1 VKKAAFGPLF
11 LWLLYP
17 PLHRHG
23 SNPYGRRASNSG
35 LNERRR
41 TTMSDVLYLLLG
53 LVGIGAMFAYA
64 RFCNR
69 S

>member
-1 VKKAAFGPLF
+1 MKKAAFGPLF

-17 PLHRHG
+17 PRRRQG
-23 SNPYGRRASNSG
+23 SNPYGRRASNGG

-41 TTMSDVLYLLLG
+41 STMSDALYLLLG
-53 LVGIGAMFAYA
+53 LAGIAAMFAYA